1 MMITLDGLQLPD
13 ELIWIDEFE
22 FNKVRAHEKITLSG
36 MRTLFQDTL
45 ISYAGRP
52 ITLSS
57 QNSWIDKQDIQTI
70 YSWAEELD
78 KQMVLVLH
86 DTRSFNVRFRYIDL
100 PVFETELVLETAFHE
115 NETKYNITI
124 KLEEL

>member
-1 MMITLDGLQLPD
+1 MITLDGLQLPD